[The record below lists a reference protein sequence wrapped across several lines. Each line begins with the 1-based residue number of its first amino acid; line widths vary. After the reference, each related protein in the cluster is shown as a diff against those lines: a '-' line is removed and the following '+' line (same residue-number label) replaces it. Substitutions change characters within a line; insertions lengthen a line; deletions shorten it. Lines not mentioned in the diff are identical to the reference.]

1 MESQGTV
8 VSVSGSFVKLD
19 RVVEPSC
26 REAGGGFVGVQP
38 EVNLPAS
45 PVAETDWQANEYR
58 RTPGVP

>member
-1 MESQGTV
+1 MESPGAV
-8 VSVSGSFVKLD
+8 VSVSFAKID
-19 RVVEPSC
+19 RLVESSC
-26 REAGGGFVGVQP
+26 REAGGFIGVQP